1 MQIRWMLEGIDGD
14 TVVRNM
20 SPEDI
25 LVVVLDL
32 KKKEGFTYGELL
44 TVAKSIMKRE

>member
-1 MQIRWMLEGIDGD
+1 MLEGIDGD

-25 LVVVLDL
+25 LDLVLDL

-44 TVAKSIMKRE
+44 KVAKSIMKRE